1 MAKSNFNSDYGYYNV
16 LINND
21 TEEIKNADFQET
33 RQAPILSN
41 MQDWQ
46 LAVVRFKIPAASI
59 PLFVF
64 EDTETPA
71 GSGNY
76 VSPYYVGFSIG
87 QNYATPIINNV
98 VYIPQ
103 FGTSTSNIR
112 PYNRFM
118 YYYTSFLQMI
128 NEALKTLFDM
138 ALLDAAYQPLLNAF
152 TNVNSPF
159 IELDDATS
167 YMKLILPVGGTVNAP
182 TTSPF
187 VYNQNGQYI
196 NIHFS
201 KKLFY
206 FLAGFNAKLLQ
217 TPPLQYMDYVLM
229 LSLPNLYDNIT
240 SLKPYNGINER
251 PIISFYQ
258 DYSCLYLWNTLSRIL
273 LTTNIPVEQELIG
286 VKGADGQNYSQTLLT
301 DFEVP
306 PNREGNQR
314 DYIFY
319 FADFP
324 RYINFSSNGDL
335 RQMDL
340 RIYFQTRDLQTFQL
354 QIPPTFEASVKLQ
367 FKRRKAKGLLQYSGE
382 EGFKHSTI
390 GYAQGAGRR

>member
-1 MAKSNFNSDYGYYNV
+1 MKSNYNNDVGYYNV

-21 TEEIKNADFQET
+21 TDDNKIAEFQET
-33 RQAPILSN
+33 RQAPVLSN

-46 LAVVRFKIPAASI
+46 LAVVRFKIPAVSI
-59 PLFVF
+59 PLFIF
-64 EDTETPA
+64 EDVEDPNNA
-71 GSGNY
+71 NNY
-76 VSPYYVGFSIG
+76 ISPYYVGVSVG
-87 QNYATPIINNV
+87 SNYTNPFIQNV
-98 VYIPQ
+98 VYLPQ
-103 FGTSTSNIR
+103 FGTSTSTIR

-128 NEALKTLFDM
+128 NEAIKQLMLTAELVPPYSGLFGGLDM
-138 ALLDAAYQPLLNAF
+138 NLE
-152 TNVNSPF
+152 SPF
-159 IELDDATS
+159 FRIDDSNS
-167 YMKLILPVGGTVNAP
+167 YIKLILPIETGP
-182 TTSPF
+182 KTSPF
-187 VYNQNGQYI
+187 VYNTNGQYV
-196 NIHFS
+196 NLHFS

-217 TPPLQYMDYVLM
+217 SPPQQYMDYVLM
-229 LSLPNLYDNIT
+229 ISLPNTYDNLIT
-240 SLKPYNGINER
+240 LKEYDTLPDR
-251 PIISFYQ
+251 PALSFYQ

-340 RIYFQTRDLQTFQL
+340 RIFFQTRDLQTFPL
-354 QIPPTFEASVKLQ
+354 QIPPTFEASIKLQ
-367 FKRRKAKGLLQYSGE
+367 FKRRKAKELLQYSGE
-382 EGFKHSTI
+382 DGFKHSTI
-390 GYAQGAGRR
+390 GYTQGSGRRY